1 MYMYIY
7 IYIYKNIHI
16 YNRFISKKLKREKHD
31 EVGFD
36 KTFQH
41 MDEFPP
47 DTNRDSIHIY
57 IYTHTHICL
66 NICFFFIY
74 IHVYNNRNK
83 KPETRK

>member
-1 MYMYIY
+1 MYICKY
-7 IYIYKNIHI
+7 IYTYI
-16 YNRFISKKLKREKHD
+16 YNQLIFKNLKREKHD

-66 NICFFFIY
+66 NICFFIY
-74 IHVYNNRNK
+74 TYMCTKIEIKNLKRESND
-83 KPETRK
+83 